1 MGQGGKREARH
12 DVYEPAGPQAVM
24 VWSEKYQRLGKER
37 GEGNSKKKNGW
48 NKWRD
53 KSIRKSVHGVFGRK
67 DHLNRKRWG
76 GKNTNMVTSQAAI

>member
-48 NKWRD
+48 NKF
-53 KSIRKSVHGVFGRK
+53 K
-67 DHLNRKRWG
+67 KRARLG
-76 GKNTNMVTSQAAI
+76 CVETYGERLPVVAYKNNTI